1 MDMDRL
7 VSEVTRQILQGMQ
20 GSQGVGKNPSRILAL
35 LCGVPERVEAA
46 IGSLREISSRG
57 HWTGVLMTSS
67 AERTIGRQRIASE
80 TGVEP
85 FKADGPGVSAHD
97 LVNQVDA
104 VVVPLLSLTTAA
116 KVAAFTSDNLA
127 TCVLVEALGRGRR
140 VVAERDTIDWFTGNP
155 ACPQPFKARAMAIL
169 DTLSSL
175 GVELVRGGELAAR
188 VAGHSMGHPMMQ
200 SYQFSSHSQFAQ
212 PQAPP
217 PTVPSYGPLPF
228 GPSLQPLSSCA
239 NECVMPRGDCAGC
252 GHCAVRKVPTVM
264 AMIDAG
270 AARVGAR
277 PGILTP
283 HEQIGAMI
291 DHTLLKPEATE
302 GEVRK
307 LCEEARKHVFAS
319 VCVNPAHVELSARLL
334 AGSPVKVCTVIGFPL
349 GSTTTGTK
357 AFETREAIMKGAD
370 EIDMVINVGAL
381 KAGNYRLVEDDI
393 RAVKQAAGDRIVKVI
408 LETALLTDEEKVKAC
423 TLCKTAGADFV
434 KTSTGFGPGGATV
447 DDIKLMRKTVGEE
460 MGVKASGGVRDYE
473 TAKAMVDA
481 GATRIGA
488 SASVKIVSGQGGAG
502 GGY

>member
-1 MDMDRL
+1 MDMDKL
-7 VSEVTRQILQGMQ
+7 VSEVTRQVLQGMQ
-20 GSQGVGKNPSRILAL
+20 GGCKSPSRILAL
-35 LCGVPERVEAA
+35 LCGVSEKVDAA
-46 IGSLREISSRG
+46 INSLREIS
-57 HWTGVLMTSS
+57 
-67 AERTIGRQRIASE
+67 E
-80 TGVEP
+80 
-85 FKADGPGVSAHD
+85 
-97 LVNQVDA
+97 
-104 VVVPLLSLTTAA
+104 
-116 KVAAFTSDNLA
+116 
-127 TCVLVEALGRGRR
+127 
-140 VVAERDTIDWFTGNP
+140 
-155 ACPQPFKARAMAIL
+155 
-169 DTLSSL
+169 TLSSL
-175 GVELVRGGELAAR
+175 GVELVQGGELSAR
-188 VAGHSMGHPMMQ
+188 VGG
-200 SYQFSSHSQFAQ
+200 QFMAQ
-212 PQAPP
+212 PSQVNQPYH
-217 PTVPSYGPLPF
+217 VPQSVG
-228 GPSLQPLSSCA
+228 
-239 NECVMPRGDCAGC
+239 ECIMPRGDCVGC
-252 GHCAVRKVPTVM
+252 GHCAVRKVPAVM
-264 AMIDAG
+264 ALIDAG

-283 HEQIGAMI
+283 QEQVGAMI

-302 GEVRK
+302 TDVRK

-319 VCVNPAHVELSARLL
+319 VCINPAHVELSARLL

-381 KAGNYRLVEDDI
+381 KVGNYKLVEDDI
-393 RAVKQAAGDRIVKVI
+393 RAVKQAAGDKLVKVI

-447 DDIKLMRKTVGEE
+447 EDIRLMRKTVGFE